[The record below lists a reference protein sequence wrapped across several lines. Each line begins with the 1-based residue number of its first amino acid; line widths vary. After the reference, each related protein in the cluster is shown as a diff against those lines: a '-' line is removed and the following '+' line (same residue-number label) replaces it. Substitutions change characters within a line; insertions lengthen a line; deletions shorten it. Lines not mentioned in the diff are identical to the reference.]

1 MQEEI
6 FECRFLASGSPGVG
20 GEAENTGAEGAVK
33 VVRHFAVVAGFVIAF
48 GASRRGFSIIDCHFN
63 SKSGEHAS
71 TEDSLGFKIVLV
83 EANDVANSTRHRA
96 YNRLGSGHPP
106 FQWEGIEVGRQLR
119 VLLTF
124 CHVHGVC
131 VGVCVDKHGG

>member
-1 MQEEI
+1 MPLPCKWQPRSWRGGREHWCRRCSKGRAAFCSCGRFRHRVWCFPEGI
-6 FECRFLASGSPGVG
+6 FHHRLSFQQQKWRTC
-20 GEAENTGAEGAVK
+20 K
-33 VVRHFAVVAGFVIAF
+33 Y
-48 GASRRGFSIIDCHFN
+48 RGL
-63 SKSGEHAS
+63 
-71 TEDSLGFKIVLV
+71 TWLQIVLV